1 MRNTIFIFFFI
12 LTSIITNAQT
22 QRGNVM
28 VGADL
33 THLNLNFQSGNTV
46 FSMAINPKAG
56 WFLRNNRVLGA
67 EVLVDL
73 TTQSGATTVRYGV
86 GAFGRSY
93 MGAAT
98 TDLIR
103 RSKWFLEANVGISGT
118 NTSGSDVEKTS
129 TNGLGLGFGPGLS
142 YFITSNVAL
151 EALVK
156 YNLTIGFGNS
166 TTDNAIAANLGFQIF
181 LPGRRI
187 KTLANPR

>member
-1 MRNTIFIFFFI
+1 MRNTILI
-12 LTSIITNAQT
+12 LSILIISAAVNAQT
-22 QRGNVM
+22 QRGNIM
-28 VGADL
+28 VGADI

-46 FSMAINPKAG
+46 FSMTINPKAG
-56 WFLRNNRVLGA
+56 WFLRNNKVLGA

-86 GAFGRSY
+86 GAFGRNY
-93 MGAAT
+93 FGAASS
-98 TDLIR
+98 DLVR

-118 NTSGSDVEKTS
+118 NTSGSDVEHTS
-129 TNGLGLGFGPGLS
+129 TNGLGLGIGPGLS

-181 LPGRRI
+181 LPGRRV
-187 KTLANPR
+187 KTLVNPR